1 MSSKNKTRRA
11 ESLPTEQRDG
21 RELTDVEALLRVAG
35 PYQSTTPDVDPDRLS
50 KALAWVSYARNWR
63 IDNMPAWLAFEE
75 YARQCIAEGK
85 PLSGNA
91 LHAIV
96 KRHDFVNL
104 HTGETTT
111 LNRTVIPLFVR
122 WLLREHPGLS
132 AELRR
137 SFFDVLF
144 SPGEVVADAEPRR

>member
-1 MSSKNKTRRA
+1 MSSKDKTRRA
-11 ESLPTEQRDG
+11 DNFGEEQHDGLKLGNEAPFESGTCND
-21 RELTDVEALLRVAG
+21 
-35 PYQSTTPDVDPDRLS
+35 STTPDVDLDRLS
-50 KALAWVSYARNWR
+50 KALAWLAYGRSWR
-63 IDNMPAWLAFEE
+63 TDNMPAWLAFEQ

>member
-1 MSSKNKTRRA
+1 MPNAKKTRRA
-11 ESLPTEQRDG
+11 DSLATEQRDG
-21 RELTDVEALLRVAG
+21 LNMGNVA
-35 PYQSTTPDVDPDRLS
+35 PFESDTCIDDTTPGLDRLS
-50 KALAWVSYARNWR
+50 KALAWLAYGCSWR
-63 IDNMPAWLAFEE
+63 IENMPAWLAFEG

-96 KRHDFVNL
+96 KRHDFVNVR
-104 HTGETTT
+104 TGETTT

-122 WLLREHPGLS
+122 WLLREHPGLK

-144 SPGEVVADAEPRR
+144 TAGEVVAGD

>member
-1 MSSKNKTRRA
+1 MSKQAETRRA
-11 ESLPTEQRDG
+11 GNFGEEQRDG
-21 RELTDVEALLRVAG
+21 RELGNEA
-35 PYQSTTPDVDPDRLS
+35 PFESDTCNDSTTPDPDRLS
-50 KALAWVSYARNWR
+50 KALAWLAYGRSWR

-91 LHAIV
+91 LDAVV
-96 KRHDFVNL
+96 KRKDFTNL
-104 HTGETTT
+104 RTGETTT

-122 WLLREHPGLS
+122 WLLREHTGLK

-144 SPGEVVADAEPRR
+144 TAGEVGADD